1 MALIPYVAAAAVLGW
16 LIARLIYN
24 EYTFNQ
30 ASKKY
35 GCARPRRYPHLDPF
49 FGLDLSLRLMR
60 SIQKNESFALD
71 QRLFGIHGKNYIAH
85 SWNRAV
91 LHTMDCENV
100 QAILSTNFDCFAVEP
115 VRGDAIKPVMGN
127 GMFSTDGQRWRYS
140 RNLATPIFG
149 RAFISDLTSLG
160 EHVTKALKW
169 IPRNGS
175 TVDLQLL
182 FKRLVSMFYYRLTL
196 QSKTIKGREN
206 NDG

>member
-1 MALIPYVAAAAVLGW
+1 M
-16 LIARLIYN
+16 
-24 EYTFNQ
+24 
-30 ASKKY
+30 
-35 GCARPRRYPHLDPF
+35 
-49 FGLDLSLRLMR
+49 
-60 SIQKNESFALD
+60 
-71 QRLFGIHGKNYIAH
+71 
-85 SWNRAV
+85 
-91 LHTMDCENV
+91 
-100 QAILSTNFDCFAVEP
+100 
-115 VRGDAIKPVMGN
+115 
-127 GMFSTDGQRWRYS
+127 
-140 RNLATPIFG
+140 ATPIFG